1 MSAPLA
7 GILNNPGQVHWG
19 LPIVADFETYYDQD
33 YSLSKITTERYIR
46 GKEFEMIGCSL
57 KVGSEPTR
65 FYRGEEVIPVLRR
78 LVKSFPNQPF
88 ASHNSLFDQAILGLR
103 YGIQP
108 NLTVDTA
115 VMAKLCGLDRVA
127 GGASLAKLSAKL
139 EEMGVVQ
146 TVKGTTVHDMKG
158 VHMADMTEAQWQAY
172 SEYCK
177 LDSDLCYALYMY
189 CLPLVPQEE
198 LFMASLT
205 TRMFTEPAFELD
217 VPLLRQYA
225 VKLEEDKQAML
236 SNLSVTLGF
245 ATSAELHKHLRS
257 SAKFTALLERLG
269 VDVPVKW
276 SEKKQCAIPAVSKTD
291 TEFLELL
298 EHENPLVQA
307 VVEAKLGAQSSQEQ
321 TRTATFLDIASRG
334 KMPVPLR
341 YAAAHTGRYGGSD
354 KVNCFSAGH
363 ELLTPDGWVA
373 VEDYQ
378 EGTPI
383 MQWHPDGTL
392 SFDDNPGWLVKP
404 YNGFMYEV
412 DAPLIACK
420 VTPEHR
426 FSYVRHGKL
435 ECGLV
440 TRTIEDIYNS
450 HGMKA
455 VPVKGFVNTAD
466 ADITDDEI
474 RYLVALQAD
483 GSVLD
488 TKTCIRHIFGFRR
501 VEKINRLEM
510 LLTNLG
516 YKYSKYIC
524 SNTTH
529 FRVSPAGR
537 GAVTEKNFGKW
548 LLTLSVRQLTIFC
561 DELLLWDGN
570 RNSNNGSME
579 YNSTNRD
586 NVLWVDTAMRLC
598 GRHGG
603 VYHYDYNR
611 RKNPACSS
619 CWRLYERT
627 TTYGAITTKS
637 HIKKVVYDGLVY
649 CPKVDSDM
657 VLVRYGT
664 KIFVTNQCQN
674 LSKRSKDP
682 MLRRSMTA
690 GRGEVVLA
698 VDSSQ
703 IECRVNAYLSRQE
716 DLTALF
722 LEGGDPYSDMGA
734 AIFGK
739 TYDEVYHAA
748 KVEGSKEGKHWRA
761 VGKQAVLSCGY
772 GMSAATFKYRME
784 LEGNAAAAEAANH
797 IVNTYRM
804 KNTYIVGFWKTCQRV
819 LDIMYAGAHCSFGGK
834 NGDLF
839 YADGASVFHGVKIPS
854 IRLPNGTYIFYQNL
868 RKEADADG
876 KVNYVYDQMKGRKF
890 VPTRMWGSKLCENLC
905 QALAF
910 AALKWQAL
918 EIAKRGVPIH
928 LNVHDEWVSVVPRD
942 AAPKAMVVY
951 YECMKK
957 SPPYL
962 PDGLLDCEVDAG
974 LNYADLKTIDVGKIL
989 EAHPCRTT

>member
-7 GILNNPGQVHWG
+7 GILNNPRQVHWG

-33 YSLSKITTERYIR
+33 YSLSKLTTERYIR

-57 KVGSEPTR
+57 KVGGEPTR

-88 ASHNSLFDQAILGLR
+88 ISHNTLFDMAILGLR

-139 EEMGVVQ
+139 EEMGIVQ

-172 SEYCK
+172 GKYCT
-177 LDSDLCYALYMY
+177 LDSDLAYAVYMY

-245 ATSAELHKHLRS
+245 ASPAELHKNLRS

-276 SEKKQCAIPAVSKTD
+276 SEKKQCTIPAVSKTD

-341 YAAAHTGRYGGSD
+341 YAAAHTGRYGGCFVGETQIYVRYKRDVYEASGLHRLPIPYEWHMMSIPIRDLTDEHQVWDGEEWVDHGGLVCAGMKEYITWDGLTGTPGHQCFLAADSNETMSLEEFMQQNRPLVAGEDPFSNLMRTLGEDDQMRFFRIFDRLSRHTPRFNYAAGGSVLVFDILDCGPRKRYMANGKLVHNSD
-354 KVNCFSAGH
+354 KVN
-363 ELLTPDGWVA
+363 V
-373 VEDYQ
+373 
-378 EGTPI
+378 
-383 MQWHPDGTL
+383 
-392 SFDDNPGWLVKP
+392 
-404 YNGFMYEV
+404 
-412 DAPLIACK
+412 
-420 VTPEHR
+420 
-426 FSYVRHGKL
+426 
-435 ECGLV
+435 
-440 TRTIEDIYNS
+440 
-450 HGMKA
+450 
-455 VPVKGFVNTAD
+455 
-466 ADITDDEI
+466 
-474 RYLVALQAD
+474 
-483 GSVLD
+483 
-488 TKTCIRHIFGFRR
+488 
-501 VEKINRLEM
+501 
-510 LLTNLG
+510 
-516 YKYSKYIC
+516 
-524 SNTTH
+524 
-529 FRVSPAGR
+529 
-537 GAVTEKNFGKW
+537 
-548 LLTLSVRQLTIFC
+548 
-561 DELLLWDGN
+561 
-570 RNSNNGSME
+570 
-579 YNSTNRD
+579 
-586 NVLWVDTAMRLC
+586 
-598 GRHGG
+598 
-603 VYHYDYNR
+603 
-611 RKNPACSS
+611 
-619 CWRLYERT
+619 
-627 TTYGAITTKS
+627 
-637 HIKKVVYDGLVY
+637 
-649 CPKVDSDM
+649 
-657 VLVRYGT
+657 
-664 KIFVTNQCQN
+664 QN
-674 LSKRSKDP
+674 LSKRNKDP

-834 NGDLF
+834 NQDLF
-839 YADGASVFHGVKIPS
+839 YADGASVFHGVRIPS

-890 VPTRMWGSKLCENLC
+890 VPTRMWGSKCCENLC

-918 EIAKRGVPIH
+918 EIARRGVPIH

-974 LNYADLKTIDVGKIL
+974 PNYADLKTIDVGKIL